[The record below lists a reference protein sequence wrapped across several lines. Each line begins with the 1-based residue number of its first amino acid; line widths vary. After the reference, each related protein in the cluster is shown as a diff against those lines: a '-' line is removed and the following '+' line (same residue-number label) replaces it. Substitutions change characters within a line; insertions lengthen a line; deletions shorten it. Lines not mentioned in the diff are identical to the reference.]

1 LAAKAT
7 QADLDQTNK
16 AVSDLTAALQSI
28 EQFYPT

>member
-1 LAAKAT
+1 LATKAAKA
-7 QADLDQTNK
+7 DLDKTNK